1 MAGASESYHS
11 VSTEHSADL
20 ETQKKELTEELKK
33 SLTKGDIWYLVDC
46 RWLKQW
52 KKYVGFDTWDQF
64 GVGEELNNPGPIDN
78 SSLFA
83 ADGCSLK
90 DHLIDELDYNLLP
103 KDAWFKLVSWY
114 GVTSDQQA
122 LPRKVVEHGM
132 YVKSCKVEVY
142 LMEFKLS
149 QHSDPKT
156 LVTKQFS
163 KGDTVGH
170 VMSQMRT
177 VFDIPEEA
185 ETRVWTKYMS
195 NTYELLSNLE
205 YTVQDA
211 GLYQGQVLIIE
222 QKNEDGTWQRQARQS
237 SYSSSAVTSSNE
249 HSGQSSHSYSNYSS
263 RSSWGY
269 DGLRSSTSLPGL
281 TGLGNLGNTCFM
293 NSALQ
298 CLSNSVPLTE
308 YFLAGNY
315 KDELNRSN
323 PLGMRG
329 EIANAYAGLL
339 NQIWNEHYSSVAPRQ
354 FKMQVG
360 RFAPQFSGYQQQ
372 DSQELLAFLLDGL
385 HEDLNRVKKKP
396 YVEIKDAD
404 GRPDAV
410 VAKESWHNHLQ
421 RNNSIIVDT
430 FHGLFK
436 STLVCPD
443 CSKVS
448 VTFDPFCYLSLPLPV
463 KKERSLDIFLVR
475 NDPLIK
481 PTLYKLTVPKMGNVA
496 ELLAVLSK
504 ETSIPKDKMVVTDV
518 YNHRFHKVFSL
529 SESLTQI
536 LDRDDIFVYELLHSK
551 PENDDDDFVVLPV
564 YQREKRARLT
574 SYSYSSSNK
583 ALFGLPLMISVPRK
597 NLTYKMLYNILLDRM
612 KRFVSMPEEDVGMG
626 CKNEG
631 ESEAD
636 VEMNE
641 DKNEGS
647 DNEDCEERE
656 LEKAYQNVHVN
667 GDENEDDN
675 IDSRNN
681 DHDGSSQ
688 KNKLNMQCK
697 EKPCKYLFNLTLVNS
712 YGSTDIQALQ
722 DNGKPL
728 KLTGRCFLALDWD
741 SKVKEKCYN
750 DQLAEESEEHESVHK
765 KPALKK
771 NCIYLNDCIDLFL
784 SKEKL
789 GVNDPWYC
797 PSCKKHQQATKKF
810 DLWSLPKILVVHLK
824 RFSYN
829 SFWRDKL
836 DTLVSFPLRSL
847 DMSDYVINKE
857 QPRPIYKLIAV
868 SNHYGGMG
876 GGHYTAYAKNCRD
889 GRWYSFDD
897 SSVSSVDEDQIV
909 SKAAYVL
916 FYQRQETGHQ
926 ESMEEKETE
935 HGQGPA
941 DIDMLHDGV

>member
-1 MAGASESYHS
+1 MAGATESHHSGSIEHS
-11 VSTEHSADL
+11 VDL
-20 ETQKKELTEELKK
+20 ETQKRELTEELKK
-33 SLTKGDIWYLVDC
+33 SLVKGDIWYLVDC

-52 KKYVGFDTWDQF
+52 KKFVGFDTWDQF
-64 GVGEELNNPGPIDN
+64 GVGEKLNNPGPIDN

-83 ADGCSLK
+83 ADGTALK
-90 DHLIDELDYNLLP
+90 EHLIDELDYNLVP

-114 GVTSDQQA
+114 GVISEEQA

-142 LMEFKLS
+142 LMQFKLC

-156 LVTKQFS
+156 VVTRQFS

-170 VMSQMRT
+170 VMAEMRR
-177 VFDIPEEA
+177 VFNIVDEV

-195 NTYELLSNLE
+195 NTYDLLGNLE

-211 GLYQGQVLIIE
+211 GLYHGQVLILD
-222 QKNEDGTWQRQARQS
+222 QKNEDGTWQHQARQS
-237 SYSSSAVTSSNE
+237 TFSSSSVTSSTE
-249 HSGQSSHSYSNYSS
+249 RSGQSSNSYSSYSS

-269 DGLRSSTSLPGL
+269 GGLRSSTALPGL

-298 CLSNSVPLTE
+298 CLSNCVPLTE
-308 YFLAGNY
+308 YFLASKY
-315 KDELNRSN
+315 KEELNRNN

-339 NQIWNEHYSSVAPRQ
+339 NQIWNEQYSSVAPRQ

-396 YVEIKDAD
+396 YVEVKDAD
-404 GRPDAV
+404 GRPDTV
-410 VAKESWHNHLQ
+410 VAEESWKNHMQ
-421 RNNSIIVDT
+421 RNNSIIVDI

-463 KKERSLDIFLVR
+463 KKERSLDVFLVR
-475 NDPLIK
+475 SDPLIK
-481 PTLYKLTVPKMGNVA
+481 PILYKLTVPKMGNVA
-496 ELLAVLSK
+496 DLLAVLTK
-504 ETSIPKDKMVVTDV
+504 ETNIPRDKMVVTDV

-529 SESLTQI
+529 TESLTQI
-536 LDRDDIFVYELLHSK
+536 LDRDDIFVYELSHSK
-551 PENDDDDFVVLPV
+551 SEADEGDFVVLPV
-564 YQREKRARLT
+564 YQREKSL
-574 SYSYSSSNK
+574 
-583 ALFGLPLMISVPRK
+583 LILLVGELPLSMIGNVYLKIVLVLFLFLFR
-597 NLTYKMLYNILLDRM
+597 
-612 KRFVSMPEEDVGMG
+612 RFVSVPEEDEGIG
-626 CKNEG
+626 SKIEG

-647 DNEDCEERE
+647 ENEDCEE
-656 LEKAYQNVHVN
+656 LEKATQNVHVN

-675 IDSRNN
+675 IDSQNS
-681 DHDGSSQ
+681 DDDSSSQ
-688 KNKLNMQCK
+688 KNIVNNQCK
-697 EKPCKYLFNLTLVNS
+697 GKACKYLFNLTLVNS
-712 YGSTDIQALQ
+712 YGRTDIQALQ

-728 KLTGRCFLALDWD
+728 KQLTGRCFLALDWD

-750 DQLAEESEEHESVHK
+750 DQLAEESEEHESVRK
-765 KPALKK
+765 KPAQKK
-771 NCIYLNDCIDLFL
+771 SGIGLNDCIDLFL

-789 GVNDPWYC
+789 GENDPWYC

-810 DLWSLPKILVVHLK
+810 DLWSLPRILVVHLK

-836 DTLVSFPLRSL
+836 DTLVNFPLRSL
-847 DMSDYVINKE
+847 DMSEYVINKD

-876 GGHYTAYAKNCRD
+876 GGHYTAYAKNCKD
-889 GRWYSFDD
+889 GQWYSFDD
-897 SSVSSVDEDQIV
+897 SSVSRVDEEQTI

-916 FYQRQETGHQ
+916 FYQRQESEHQ
-926 ESMEEKETE
+926 ENIAEKETE
-935 HGQGPA
+935 QEQACGQDA